1 DIGRVR
7 KGTEDSF
14 LVEPPLY
21 AVADGMGGHRGGDVA
36 SQLAL
41 ETVERMFREGHGTL
55 EEQIREANRAV
66 FARSAEDR
74 SVAGMGTTLTAALV
88 REGQVHLAHVG
99 DSRAY
104 LLRAGAL
111 RQLTRDHT
119 LVDRML
125 RAGEISEA
133 EAEVHPH
140 RNVLT
145 RVVGTEPDVSVDER
159 DVGLL
164 EGDRLLLCSDGLTN
178 MVTEDQ
184 IQAILEATPTNPQ
197 EAADRLVRAAN
208 RAGGVD
214 NITVLVLDL
223 VGDDTDGADV
233 IGVPTATVPA
243 GIASGDPDA
252 DAGSVTTAGASRPER
267 DRRTPAVGRVTLI
280 RWALALLA
288 VFVVLGAGF
297 AVFRAWVDDRW
308 YVGVENGNVAIFRGI
323 PAEIV
328 GFDLSRVELETAIPA
343 EDAMAL
349 PAYEGLADGIN
360 QNDQAE
366 AEALVEQIRLDL
378 RAQERADRDG
388 GGGADGGGAGGG
400 GANGG
405 GNADGGGGGG
415 GAA

>member
-1 DIGRVR
+1 MKIRVGVATDIGRVR
-7 KGTEDSF
+7 EGNEDSF

-21 AVADGMGGHRGGDVA
+21 AVADGMGGHRGGEVA

-41 ETVERMFREGHGTL
+41 ETVERMFRAGRGTL

-66 FARSAEDR
+66 FARSSEDR

-88 REGQVHLAHVG
+88 SDAGVHLAHVG

-104 LLRAGAL
+104 LLRAGAF
-111 RQLTRDHT
+111 RQLTQDHT
-119 LVDRML
+119 LVHRML
-125 RAGEISEA
+125 DAGEISEA

-145 RVVGTEPDVSVDER
+145 RVVGTEPDVRVDER

-223 VGDDTDGADV
+223 VGDDADGADV

-252 DAGSVTTAGASRPER
+252 DAGSVATAGASRPER

-297 AVFRAWVDDRW
+297 AVFRAWVDDR
-308 YVGVENGNVAIFRGI
+308 
-323 PAEIV
+323 
-328 GFDLSRVELETAIPA
+328 
-343 EDAMAL
+343 
-349 PAYEGLADGIN
+349 
-360 QNDQAE
+360 
-366 AEALVEQIRLDL
+366 
-378 RAQERADRDG
+378 
-388 GGGADGGGAGGG
+388 
-400 GANGG
+400 
-405 GNADGGGGGG
+405 
-415 GAA
+415 